1 MAAEHLLATRDGEFV
16 TITMNWPER
25 RNVLS
30 LGLVRE
36 LVHAFTSTAEGDSL
50 GIVLAANG
58 PVFSAGHDLRELAG
72 LDLAG
77 ARRLLETSTGLMN
90 LIQSVPQVV
99 VAQVGGLAAA
109 AGCQLMASCDLVVA
123 AEAARFAVPGNRT
136 VGLFCHTPMVAIAR
150 DIGRKRAMEM
160 ALTGDA
166 VDARTALEWGLVNRV
181 AAAGD
186 LERTTRDLLYRA
198 TRGSPSGTEL
208 GKRTLYTQ
216 LSLGQPEAYRQVLE
230 VMAATSQVPD
240 AREGM
245 AAFLE
250 KRPAHWA
257 PRVPPDPEEGNRT
270 RVETRAQ
277 AGSVTVSG

>member
-109 AGCQLMASCDLVVA
+109 AGCQLMA
-123 AEAARFAVPGNRT
+123 RMT
-136 VGLFCHTPMVAIAR
+136 
-150 DIGRKRAMEM
+150 
-160 ALTGDA
+160 
-166 VDARTALEWGLVNRV
+166 
-181 AAAGD
+181 
-186 LERTTRDLLYRA
+186 
-198 TRGSPSGTEL
+198 
-208 GKRTLYTQ
+208 
-216 LSLGQPEAYRQVLE
+216 
-230 VMAATSQVPD
+230 
-240 AREGM
+240 
-245 AAFLE
+245 
-250 KRPAHWA
+250 
-257 PRVPPDPEEGNRT
+257 
-270 RVETRAQ
+270 
-277 AGSVTVSG
+277 